1 MGDSAPIGALWQVW
15 VFVVFMEEN
24 TVFLN
29 HKETAAILGYKTRQL
44 EHLRLTYDKGCAP
57 DHTYINRKIAYSE
70 EELIRW
76 TKLQRD
82 NAIEAAERRCAERL
96 ERLAE
101 FINDN
106 APLEAA

>member
-1 MGDSAPIGALWQVW
+1 MAGLGFF
-15 VFVVFMEEN
+15 VFKEEN

-29 HKETAAILGYKTRQL
+29 HKETAAVLGYKTRQL

-82 NAIEAAERRCAERL
+82 NAVEEAEQLCAERL
-96 ERLAE
+96 DRLAE
-101 FINDN
+101 FVNEN
-106 APLEAA
+106 ETLEAA

>member
-1 MGDSAPIGALWQVW
+1 MAGLGFF
-15 VFVVFMEEN
+15 VFKEKN

-29 HKETAAILGYKTRQL
+29 HKETAAVLGYKTRQL

-82 NAIEAAERRCAERL
+82 NAVEEAERLCAERL
-96 ERLAE
+96 DRLAE
-101 FINDN
+101 FVNEN
-106 APLEAA
+106 ETLEAA